1 MKHEQSQSILKS
13 ILDQIMPKSS
23 TNPTDFEDIDEQTL
37 TSQVDIQ
44 QIGVT
49 I

>member
-23 TNPTDFEDIDEQTL
+23 TNTTDFEDIDEQTL